1 MIRAYKV
8 RLDAPGIQYWV
19 KTYDRISEELILTN
33 IVADAMTFNSYDVP
47 FLEETMNEIFEGK
60 YIVEEIGDE

>member
-1 MIRAYKV
+1 MIRAYRV
-8 RLDAPGIQYWV
+8 RLDTPGTQYWV

-33 IVADAMTFNSYDVP
+33 IVADAMAFNSYGVP
-47 FLEETMNEIFEGK
+47 FLEETMNERFEGK